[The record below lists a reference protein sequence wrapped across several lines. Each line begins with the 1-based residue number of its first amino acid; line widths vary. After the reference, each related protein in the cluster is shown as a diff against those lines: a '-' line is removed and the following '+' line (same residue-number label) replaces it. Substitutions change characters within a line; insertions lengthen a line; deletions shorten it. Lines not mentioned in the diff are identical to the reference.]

1 MVPDYNIN
9 DAFKDGFECG
19 LLYILRYAAEDYDQL
34 LSDDDMARLTAHLAE
49 KKPWK
54 TAAEWEEFILNN
66 ISKKK
71 YPIRKF

>member
-1 MVPDYNIN
+1 MSMHSDYTIN

-34 LSDDDMARLTAHLAE
+34 LSDDDMVHLTAHLAE

-54 TAAEWEEFILNN
+54 TADEWETLISNN
-66 ISKKK
+66 VK
-71 YPIRKF
+71 